1 MEDSGTKRR
10 RRLIAVLLGFSL
22 FGALFAATYYQPEA
36 SAGEERHDMKPM
48 YRLGPGEMQP
58 EFIEPGEEGEH
69 IHVNITVLKGGPLDV
84 YKMDVENMAFRALNG
99 SSYSFQLNEDVEY
112 DKDISRRNITTYYNF
127 SLTLDGETRTAL
139 LLASS
144 LDPATLEPGED
155 NVTEVAID
163 TWHPETQT
171 ESLITAYVMAAP
183 SVLLVGY
190 VVYRRFRSP
199 HL

>member
-1 MEDSGTKRR
+1 MREPSAKKR

-36 SAGEERHDMKPM
+36 TAGEERAEIQPM

-58 EFIEPGEEGEH
+58 KFIEPGTPGEEIH
-69 IHVNITVLKGGPLDV
+69 INISVLEGGPLDV
-84 YKMDVENMAFRALNG
+84 YVMDIENIAFRALNG
-99 SSYSFQLNEDVEY
+99 TTYSFELDESVEY
-112 DKDISRRNITTYYNF
+112 NEELSRTTITTYHNIT
-127 SLTLDGETRTAL
+127 LTLDGENRTAL

-144 LDPATLEPGED
+144 LDPSTLEANQT

-163 TWHPETQT
+163 AWFPDTETR
-171 ESLITAYVMAAP
+171 SLVIAYLMASP

-190 VVYRRFRSP
+190 VSYRHFKN
-199 HL
+199 